1 MPLKVSDGI
10 GAWIKD
16 FRKSDAPQFKGKSEK
31 ERRQMAIAAYLDARD
46 AKNESF
52 QEDTTF
58 KVNIDGL
65 PMMFMSGAS
74 PGEVKAKLRGIVKQP
89 SMIKDV
95 DRVTDAEV
103 KKTFRL
109 KAQGRDEVEEEYK
122 YDYGSPESI
131 KLMKKITPGQNEKT
145 YMRTDPKLKNL
156 KVPVNRKKGKILNR
170 KTGKFEGISE
180 ESKHEITVGDY
191 TTKFF
196 HMCGS
201 AQKVMKKNSLMP
213 GAEALTK
220 MQDNFYEMEKNIM
233 KAGGPTEDQK
243 KMAMELYNEIMA
255 KAGEVGLADDID
267 DYMKMHIDSITKGKP
282 KLGFGRTD
290 VKESLSAR
298 IIAKYEEVQEA
309 TYRVLVDG
317 EGVATVTART
327 PNEAEAKALR
337 KMGVRGTKGKT
348 YKSKVKV
355 QKINEGMKKNKKPES
370 FEAQF
375 KRRVVKTTK
384 PEHKAKGY
392 NWRIKGKERPEI
404 SIKLY
409 KNKPGQAEFNKQLR
423 RVAGHEF
430 GG

>member
-46 AKNESF
+46 EKKEDTMKFAMADKKKYKDYNKSHAPKGVK
-52 QEDTTF
+52 EDTTF

-156 KVPVNRKKGKILNR
+156 KVPVTRKKGKILNR

-298 IIAKYEEVQEA
+298 IIAKYEEV
-309 TYRVLVDG
+309 D
-317 EGVATVTART
+317 
-327 PNEAEAKALR
+327 
-337 KMGVRGTKGKT
+337 
-348 YKSKVKV
+348 
-355 QKINEGMKKNKKPES
+355 EGMKKNKKPES

-423 RVAGHEF
+423 RVAGHEV

>member
-10 GAWIKD
+10 GSWIKD

-131 KLMKKITPGQNEKT
+131 KLMKKKTPGQNEKT
-145 YMRTDPKLKNL
+145 YMRTDNKLKNL
-156 KVPVNRKKGKILNR
+156 KVPVNRKKGKILNK
-170 KTGKFEGISE
+170 KTGKFEDISE

-196 HMCGS
+196 YMC
-201 AQKVMKKNSLMP
+201 MKKNSLMP

-220 MQDNFYEMEKNIM
+220 MQDSFYELEKNIID
-233 KAGGPTEDQK
+233 AGGEATEQQK
-243 KMAMELYNEIMA
+243 KMAMQLYNDIMA
-255 KAGEVGLADDID
+255 KAGQVGLADDID
-267 DYMKMHIDSITKGKP
+267 DYMKMHIDSVTKGDP

-290 VKESLSAR
+290 MKESLSAQ
-298 IIAKYEEVQEA
+298 IIAKH
-309 TYRVLVDG
+309 D
-317 EGVATVTART
+317 
-327 PNEAEAKALR
+327 
-337 KMGVRGTKGKT
+337 
-348 YKSKVKV
+348 
-355 QKINEGMKKNKKPES
+355 KIDEGMKNKKPES
-370 FEAQF
+370 FEAQY
-375 KRRVVKTTK
+375 KRRLVKTTK

>member
-46 AKNESF
+46 EKKEDTMKFAMADKKKYKDYNKSHAPKRVK
-52 QEDTTF
+52 EDTTF

-145 YMRTDPKLKNL
+145 YMRTDRKLKNL
-156 KVPVNRKKGKILNR
+156 KLPVTRKKGKILNR

-220 MQDNFYEMEKNIM
+220 MQDSFYELEKNIID
-233 KAGGPTEDQK
+233 AGGEATEEQK
-243 KMAMELYNEIMA
+243 KMAMQLYNDIMA
-255 KAGEVGLADDID
+255 KAGQVGLADDID
-267 DYMKMHIDSITKGKP
+267 DYMKMHIDSVIKGNP

-290 VKESLSAR
+290 MKESLSAR
-298 IIAKYEEVQEA
+298 IIAKYEEV
-309 TYRVLVDG
+309 D
-317 EGVATVTART
+317 
-327 PNEAEAKALR
+327 
-337 KMGVRGTKGKT
+337 
-348 YKSKVKV
+348 
-355 QKINEGMKKNKKPES
+355 EGMKKNKKPES

>member
-1 MPLKVSDGI
+1 
-10 GAWIKD
+10 
-16 FRKSDAPQFKGKSEK
+16 
-31 ERRQMAIAAYLDARD
+31 
-46 AKNESF
+46 
-52 QEDTTF
+52 
-58 KVNIDGL
+58 
-65 PMMFMSGAS
+65 
-74 PGEVKAKLRGIVKQP
+74 
-89 SMIKDV
+89 
-95 DRVTDAEV
+95 
-103 KKTFRL
+103 
-109 KAQGRDEVEEEYK
+109 
-122 YDYGSPESI
+122 
-131 KLMKKITPGQNEKT
+131 
-145 YMRTDPKLKNL
+145 MRTDPKLKNL
-156 KVPVNRKKGKILNR
+156 KVPVTRKKGKILNR

-243 KMAMELYNEIMA
+243 KMAMELYNEIMS
-255 KAGEVGLADDID
+255 KAGELGLADDID

-298 IIAKYEEVQEA
+298 IIAKYEEV
-309 TYRVLVDG
+309 D
-317 EGVATVTART
+317 
-327 PNEAEAKALR
+327 
-337 KMGVRGTKGKT
+337 
-348 YKSKVKV
+348 
-355 QKINEGMKKNKKPES
+355 EGMKKNKKPES